1 MTVGSKVKSCFA
13 AVKSAEAAI
22 MTLVEKSQDE
32 NTKQSFNEAQS
43 ILTDVKSDLQQQV
56 LFLTREEP
64 QYKQ

>member
-43 ILTDVKSDLQQQV
+43 ILTDVKSDLQKQV